1 MTKNLKRNEKRGNFK
16 IKVGADKENEP
27 LYEQIQKIEKQK
39 TKEDLFLI
47 KSSLKKTFLF
57 YNLNE
62 EQL

>member
-1 MTKNLKRNEKRGNFK
+1 MTKNLKRNVKRGNFK